1 MTLIPTKRLRI
12 FVSWLTGFMAGAYP
26 VGGLVPLALLGFQ
39 WRSWTRD
46 LTLLFLLGILAMTRT
61 IWHVRMGQFPLL
73 GLADVSFMWLIY
85 QGQRWIRK
93 NYPIM
98 QTRAILWGLFFTV
111 VWSILQ
117 AISAPLS
124 WIATNR
130 VMIQT
135 PSKEL
140 TILLPINSL
149 DASVQSIL
157 GTHGSGSFHFSVQVR
172 ATRAWVLRIA
182 LYHPKL
188 PFGGKEVMCQVQTTW
203 VTCSIDAIL
212 PTRAS
217 IVLDIGGKQTWKTKN
232 GKLELRNL
240 TVASTNNFAILDFL
254 SNLSRVSA
262 WAFNPN
268 ALGAGVVAVAVVAS
282 WSGVVTTLP
291 MLLLAGLV
299 VWLSGSRAALVTLV
313 ISSALLLF
321 RTRVAGWILF
331 LTLVLTTTIFSLGR
345 FTSTFDPSAETTQQ
359 RSVAFSNAFHAFQS
373 TPLFGIG
380 DFEAYEPQRLAKL
393 NHAHNL
399 FLQTLAES
407 GFLGLLPVLGLWVL
421 AFTRA
426 FKQRSTRA
434 TVVLAVVLSLNLV
447 DYLFYFSPLQFAFWW
462 AFSETER
469 PVDQSKPTHDSNL
482 DSH

>member
-1 MTLIPTKRLRI
+1 MTLTKRLEN
-12 FVSWLTGFMAGAYP
+12 FMSWLTGFMAGAYP
-26 VGGLVPLALLGFQ
+26 VAGLIPLALLGFQ

-46 LTLLFLLGILAMTRT
+46 LLLMLVLGVFAITRT
-61 IWHVRMGQFPLL
+61 FWHIRMGHSPFL
-73 GLADVSFMWLIY
+73 GLGDVGLMWFIY
-85 QGQRWIRK
+85 QGQRWIRVNCAQK
-93 NYPIM
+93 
-98 QTRAILWGLFFTV
+98 QTQAIVWGLFFTML
-111 VWSILQ
+111 WSVQQ
-117 AISAPLS
+117 AVNAPLS
-124 WIATNR
+124 WIVTDRAIATTFNGLTTL
-130 VMIQT
+130 T
-135 PSKEL
+135 P
-140 TILLPINSL
+140 TNNL
-149 DASVQSIL
+149 DASVQTIL
-157 GTHGSGSFHFSVQVR
+157 GTRAPGAFHFSIQVR
-172 ATRAWVLRIA
+172 ATQAWMLRIA

-188 PFGGKEVMCQVQTTW
+188 PFGGKEAMCHVQTTW
-203 VTCSIDAIL
+203 VTCSIDTIL

-217 IVLDIGGKQTWKTKN
+217 IVLDIGGKQTWTTIN

-240 TVASTNNFAILDFL
+240 TVSSTNNFAIFDFL

-282 WSGVVTTLP
+282 WSGVVTSLP
-291 MLLLAGLV
+291 MLLLASLV

-321 RTRVAGWILF
+321 RTRVAGWILL

-359 RSVAFSNAFHAFQS
+359 RSIAFSNALHAFQS
-373 TPLFGIG
+373 APLFGIG
-380 DFEAYEPQRLAKL
+380 NFEAYEPQRLAKI

-426 FKQRSTRA
+426 FKQRSTQA
-434 TVVLAVVLSLNLV
+434 IVVLAVVLSLNLV

-462 AFSETER
+462 AFSETEQ
-469 PVDQSKPTHDSNL
+469 PVNQSKPTHDPNL
-482 DSH
+482 DSF